1 MKPVHKNELY
11 ENITHM
17 TAAAPYSLYHV
28 EIPLGVDPALYL
40 HWHNEMEFFL
50 LLEGELCFHIES
62 QSYILHS
69 GEGIFIPPKLLHHA
83 VNTGS
88 VQVVFRAFVFS
99 SDIIFSSFD
108 TRTYQTY
115 ILPVMHNNLSCAVVL
130 RNSVDW
136 QKDILINLQHIFS
149 AEKTN
154 ELYIRGLS
162 FLIWDRLYHHHISRL
177 ESIKAL
183 PALAQ
188 QLSGVIAYLHDNY
201 NKSLTL
207 GELAAQVPL
216 SEAQFCRSF
225 KQLTGMPP
233 FQYLIRYR
241 ILQSCNELI
250 STNKKVTDI
259 AISNGFNNISYYNR
273 AFLQLMNMT
282 PSEYRKKHIASS
294 SVQSSKKNIQES
306 SA

>member
-1 MKPVHKNELY
+1 MKQVHKSELY

-17 TAAAPYSLYHV
+17 TASAPYSLYHV
-28 EIPLGVDPALYL
+28 EIPLEVEPALYL
-40 HWHNEMEFFL
+40 HWHNEMEFFM
-50 LLEGELCFHIES
+50 LLEGKLCFHIEN
-62 QSYILHS
+62 QSYIVHA

-88 VQVVFRAFVFS
+88 LPVVFRAFVFS

-108 TRTYQTY
+108 TRPYQSY
-115 ILPVMHNNLSCAVVL
+115 ILPVMHNNLSCAAVL
-130 RNSVDW
+130 RSSVDW
-136 QKDILINLQHIFS
+136 QKDILINLQRIFS

>member
-1 MKPVHKNELY
+1 MKQVHKSELY

-17 TAAAPYSLYHV
+17 TASAPYSLYHV
-28 EIPLGVDPALYL
+28 EIPLEVEPALYL
-40 HWHNEMEFFL
+40 HWHNEMEFFM
-50 LLEGELCFHIES
+50 LLEGKLCFHIEN
-62 QSYILHS
+62 QSYIVHA

-88 VQVVFRAFVFS
+88 LPVVFRAFVFS

-108 TRTYQTY
+108 TRPYQSY
-115 ILPVMHNNLSCAVVL
+115 ILPVMHNNLSCAAVL
-130 RNSVDW
+130 RSSVDW
-136 QKDILINLQHIFS
+136 QKDILINLQRIFS

-177 ESIKAL
+177 ESRKAL
-183 PALAQ
+183 PALAD
-188 QLSGVIAYLHDNY
+188 QLSAVITYLHDNY
-201 NKSLTL
+201 SKSLSL
-207 GELAAQVPL
+207 GELAALVPL

-225 KQLTGMPP
+225 KLLTGMPP

-250 STNKKVTDI
+250 STNKKITDI

-273 AFLQLMNMT
+273 AFLQLMHMT

-294 SVQSSKKNIQES
+294 SFQGIKKNMQDPGT
-306 SA
+306 